1 MFKHCLI
8 CTDFSDGLQRL
19 AGFVEELSLC
29 GISKLIFL
37 HTVSVWEDEHLAN
50 VDEGKL
56 QEAKVYLESLVANVP
71 AGVEVKVEVSSV
83 RYLDLVNKLVKE
95 EAIDIIINGMPV
107 RSDLESKLFGSH
119 TLSLAK
125 STEVPVM
132 ILRPQLI
139 TTYTVEEMALRCQHL
154 WRNLL
159 VPYDA
164 SSAGNY
170 LVERLKASL
179 EKGPSGKVQSC
190 YFLSILEDGIRRPE
204 LMESR
209 RQEAEEKLATIKQ
222 EFSSLVPDIVT
233 EVRQGN
239 PIQEILNA
247 AFVNDITAIAVASR
261 RASLLDWTIPSLTDN
276 ILNRSWF
283 PLLFF
288 SPKS

>member
-50 VDEGKL
+50 VDESKL
-56 QEAKVYLESLVANVP
+56 KEAKIYLESLVGQVP

-83 RYLDLVNKLVKE
+83 RYLDLVNQLVE
-95 EAIDIIINGMPV
+95 REAIDVIINGMPV
-107 RSDLESKLFGSH
+107 RSNLESKLFGSH

-125 STEVPVM
+125 STKVPVM

-170 LVERLKASL
+170 LVERLKTSL
-179 EKGPSGKVQSC
+179 EKAPPGKVQSC

-204 LMESR
+204 LMENR
-209 RQEAEEKLATIKQ
+209 RQEAEEKLAMLKQ

-233 EVRQGN
+233 EVRHGN
-239 PIQEILNA
+239 PVQEILDT
-247 AFVNDITAIAVASR
+247 AFVNDITAIAVASHR
-261 RASLLDWTIPSLTDN
+261 TTLLDWTVPSLTDN

-288 SPKS
+288 SPKG

>member
-29 GISKLIFL
+29 GIRKLIFL
-37 HTVSVWEDEHLAN
+37 HTISVWEDEHLAN

-56 QEAKVYLESLVANVP
+56 KEAKVYLESLVTNVP
-71 AGVEVKVEVSSV
+71 EGVEVKVEVSSV

-95 EAIDIIINGMPV
+95 EAIDVIINGMPV

-159 VPYDA
+159 IPYDT
-164 SSAGNY
+164 STSGRY
-170 LVERLKASL
+170 LIEQLKRVL
-179 EKGPSGKVQSC
+179 EKAPAGKVESC
-190 YFLSILEDGIRRPE
+190 YFLSVVEDGIRNPE
-204 LMESR
+204 LLENR
-209 RQEAEEKLATIKQ
+209 RREAEADIAKIKE
-222 EFSSLVPDIVT
+222 EFSSLVPNIET
-233 EVRQGN
+233 EVLHGN

-261 RASLLDWTIPSLTDN
+261 RASLLDWTVPSLTDN

-288 SPKS
+288 SPKG

>member
-19 AGFVEELSLC
+19 ASFVEELASC

-37 HTVSVWEDEHLAN
+37 HTVSVWEDEHVAN

-56 QEAKVYLESLVANVP
+56 KEAKVYLESLISKVP
-71 AGVEVKVEVSSV
+71 EGVEVKVEVSSV
-83 RYLDLVNKLVKE
+83 RYLDLVNQLVKK
-95 EAIDIIINGMPV
+95 EAIDVIINGMPV
-107 RSDLESKLFGSH
+107 RSNLESKLFGSH

-132 ILRPQLI
+132 IMRPQLV

-159 VPYDA
+159 IPYDA
-164 SSAGNY
+164 SASGRY
-170 LVERLKASL
+170 LIKQLKQAL
-179 EKGPSGKVQSC
+179 ENTPGGSVQSC
-190 YFLSILEDGIRRPE
+190 YFLSILEDGIRNPE
-204 LMESR
+204 LLENR
-209 RQEAEEKLATIKQ
+209 RQEAEADLAQLKE
-222 EFSSLVPDIVT
+222 EFTNLVPSITT
-233 EVRQGN
+233 EVRHGN
-239 PIQEILNA
+239 PIQEILDA

-261 RASLLDWTIPSLTDN
+261 RASLLDWTVPSLTDN

-288 SPKS
+288 SPKG

>member
-19 AGFVEELSLC
+19 AGFLEELSLC
-29 GISKLIFL
+29 GIRKLIFL

-56 QEAKVYLESLVANVP
+56 KEAKVYLESLLTKVP
-71 AGVEVKVEVSSV
+71 EGIEVKVEVSSV
-83 RYLDLVNKLVKE
+83 RYLDLVNKLVKQ
-95 EAIDIIINGMPV
+95 EAIDVIINGMPV
-107 RSDLESKLFGSH
+107 RSNLESKLFGSH

-139 TTYTVEEMALRCQHL
+139 STYTVEEIALRCQHL

-164 SSAGNY
+164 SSSGKY
-170 LVERLKASL
+170 LIQQLKKSL
-179 EKGPSGKVQSC
+179 ENPPGGQVQSIH
-190 YFLSILEDGIRRPE
+190 FLSILEDSPRQPE
-204 LMESR
+204 LLDKHR
-209 RQEAEEKLATIKQ
+209 RDGEANLAQLKEE
-222 EFSSLVPDIVT
+222 FRDLVPTIIT
-233 EVRQGN
+233 EVRQGSA
-239 PIQEILNA
+239 IQAILDA
-247 AFVNDITAIAVASR
+247 AFINDITAIAVASR
-261 RASLLDWTIPSLTDN
+261 RASLLDWTVPSLTDN

-288 SPKS
+288 SPKG

>member
-19 AGFVEELSLC
+19 AGFVEELSLS
-29 GISKLIFL
+29 GVTKLIFL

-56 QEAKVYLESLVANVP
+56 KEAKTYLESLVGQVP
-71 AGVEVKVEVSSV
+71 PGVEVKVEVSSV
-83 RYLDLVNKLVKE
+83 RYVDLVNQLVE
-95 EAIDIIINGMPV
+95 QEAIDLIINGMPV
-107 RSDLESKLFGSH
+107 RSNLESKLFGSY

-125 STEVPVM
+125 STKVPVM
-132 ILRPQLI
+132 ILRPQLVS
-139 TTYTVEEMALRCQHL
+139 TYTVEEMALRCQHL

-170 LVERLKASL
+170 LIERLKGAL
-179 EKGPSGKVQSC
+179 EMAPPGKVESC
-190 YFLSILEDGIRRPE
+190 YFLSVLEDGMRRPE
-204 LMESR
+204 LVEIH
-209 RQEAEEKLATIKQ
+209 RQEAERKLAELKQ
-222 EFSSLVPDIVT
+222 QFSSLVPNIVT
-233 EVRQGN
+233 EVRHGS
-239 PIQEILNA
+239 PVQEILDT

-261 RASLLDWTIPSLTDN
+261 RTTLLDWAVPSLTDS

-288 SPKS
+288 SPKG

>member
-50 VDEGKL
+50 VDESKL
-56 QEAKVYLESLVANVP
+56 KEAKIYLESLVGQVP

-83 RYLDLVNKLVKE
+83 RYLDLVNQLVE
-95 EAIDIIINGMPV
+95 REAIDVIINGMPV
-107 RSDLESKLFGSH
+107 RSNLESKLFGSH

-125 STEVPVM
+125 STKVPVM

-170 LVERLKASL
+170 LVERLKTSL
-179 EKGPSGKVQSC
+179 EKAPPGKVQSC

-204 LMESR
+204 LMENR
-209 RQEAEEKLATIKQ
+209 RQEAEEKLAMLKQ

-233 EVRQGN
+233 EVRHGS
-239 PIQEILNA
+239 PVQEILDT
-247 AFVNDITAIAVASR
+247 AFVNDITAIAVASHR
-261 RASLLDWTIPSLTDN
+261 TTLLDWTVPSLTDN

-288 SPKS
+288 SPKG